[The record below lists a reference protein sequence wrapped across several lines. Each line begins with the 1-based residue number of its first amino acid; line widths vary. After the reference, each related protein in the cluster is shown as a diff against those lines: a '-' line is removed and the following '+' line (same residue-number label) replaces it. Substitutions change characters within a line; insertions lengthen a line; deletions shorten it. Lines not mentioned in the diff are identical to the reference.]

1 MYPRPQ
7 QSTDEAP
14 HPQGLVIH
22 GVDFSGA
29 DSGGA
34 AKIRVV
40 TRDMSDPRAPVA
52 SMGRLDRRALV
63 RAVLASRAD
72 GRNHLWRVDAPLSI
86 PAEIVREFGL
96 AEDWMAVARWMQEQ
110 GSPRM
115 WRTAVRGLTRRE
127 PRRACDAAMSTPMS
141 PLNLRVFK
149 QTWTF
154 ICEVLLP
161 LAEEGVRIEPCV
173 PGTSN
178 AVVICEGCP
187 ASVLNARGWPKR
199 GYKGAGEP
207 PRALRAQLLRQLGE
221 WGVVVPPAM
230 AEEATRDEEGD
241 LLDAIILATPPFAAV
256 VPAVGRVEGWVY

>member
-1 MYPRPQ
+1 MERW
-7 QSTDEAP
+7 
-14 HPQGLVIH
+14 LIIH

-29 DSGGA
+29 ESGGA
-34 AKIRVV
+34 HKIRIA
-40 TRDMSDPRAPVA
+40 TRHGRTTPVQVERADRKGLLERIRA
-52 SMGRLDRRALV
+52 SA
-63 RAVLASRAD
+63 AD
-72 GRNHLWRVDAPLSI
+72 GRPHLWRIDAPM
-86 PAEIVREFGL
+86 GL
-96 AEDWMAVARWMQEQ
+96 AMPTLEEAGVSGWKGCADWMAGFAGARD
-110 GSPRM
+110 
-115 WRTAVRGLTRRE
+115 WRSGLRTLTRQE
-127 PRRACDAAMSTPMS
+127 PRRACDHELSTPM
-141 PLNLRVFK
+141 PPTNLRVFK

-173 PGTSN
+173 AGTSN

>member
-1 MYPRPQ
+1 
-7 QSTDEAP
+7 
-14 HPQGLVIH
+14 
-22 GVDFSGA
+22 
-29 DSGGA
+29 
-34 AKIRVV
+34 
-40 TRDMSDPRAPVA
+40 
-52 SMGRLDRRALV
+52 
-63 RAVLASRAD
+63 
-72 GRNHLWRVDAPLSI
+72 
-86 PAEIVREFGL
+86 
-96 AEDWMAVARWMQEQ
+96 MAVARWMQEQ

-173 PGTSN
+173 AGTSN

-187 ASVLNARGWPKR
+187 ASVLNARGWLKR